1 MLPKYNLPSNV
12 QLLNPLFCWV
22 VRAPN
27 PPPPTPKR
35 GGGFV
40 LSKKKNQGMFPPPIL
55 NGVLCPYKT
64 TSYSFSFSKNICI
77 PNRHLQMKNSHPPAP

>member
-35 GGGFV
+35 GGGICFV
-40 LSKKKNQGMFPPPIL
+40 QKNP
-55 NGVLCPYKT
+55 
-64 TSYSFSFSKNICI
+64 
-77 PNRHLQMKNSHPPAP
+77 RHVSSPHFKWGSVSI